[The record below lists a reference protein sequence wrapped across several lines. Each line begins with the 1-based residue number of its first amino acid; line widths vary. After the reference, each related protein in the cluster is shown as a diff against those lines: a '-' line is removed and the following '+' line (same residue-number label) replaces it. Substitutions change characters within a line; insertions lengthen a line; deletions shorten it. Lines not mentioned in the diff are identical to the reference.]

1 MSYGYAI
8 ELENV
13 KKQFKVY
20 YDKGKTIKEKVLF
33 WKRNQAEIHQVLN
46 GISFKVKK
54 GEAVGLIGRNG
65 CGKSTTLKLINKIMY
80 PSSGNIRVNGRI
92 SSLIELGAG
101 FHPDMTGRENIYTN
115 ASIFGMNKKE
125 IEEKIDEIIEFSE
138 LGEYIDNPVR
148 TYSSGMYMR
157 LGFAIAINVKA
168 DILLIDE
175 ILAVGDVNFQKKCFE
190 KLQEIK
196 AEGVT
201 IIIVS
206 HSMAQIEAI
215 CDKVVWL
222 EKGDIKECGEA
233 SIVSGLY
240 NKAMEDERLKKEED
254 MSAELAEGGFSENAK
269 RFGDAKIKYTKIS
282 FTESESKEEINMV
295 KTNTP
300 VDICLTYNNVSQVSE
315 ATDFR
320 VCIVRN
326 DGVLCYGLSSLNENV
341 DKEFIAN
348 GRINIHLPKL
358 ELLPGKYRMDASIN
372 LLDGTILD
380 CVNFAREFIVKPYD
394 GYCGEMGV
402 LSMKH
407 EWRK

>member
-1 MSYGYAI
+1 MNNEYAI
-8 ELENV
+8 EVNNV

-20 YDKGKTIKEKVLF
+20 YDKGKTMKDKVLF
-33 WKRNQAEIHQVLN
+33 WKRNDAEIHQVLN
-46 GISFKVKK
+46 GINFKVKR

-80 PSSGNIRVNGRI
+80 PTSGEIKVNGRI

-115 ASIFGMNKKE
+115 AAIFGMNKKE
-125 IEEKIDEIIEFSE
+125 IDQKLDEIIEFSE

-157 LGFAIAINVKA
+157 LGFSIAINVKA

-196 AEGVT
+196 AQGVT

-215 CDKVVWL
+215 CDSVVWL
-222 EKGDIKECGEA
+222 EKGDVKEIGSA
-233 SIVSGLY
+233 SIVGALY
-240 NKAMEDERLKKEED
+240 NKSMEEERLEKEQD
-254 MSAELAEGGFSENAK
+254 DSAELQKSGFSEKAN
-269 RFGDAKIKYTKIS
+269 RFGEGKIKYTGLS
-282 FTESESKEEINMV
+282 FKESGKDEEIKLV
-295 KTNTP
+295 KTNAS
-300 VDICLTYNNVSQVSE
+300 VDLVLSYENYAKESGV
-315 ATDFR
+315 TDFR
-320 VCIVRN
+320 ICIVRV
-326 DGVLCYGLSSLNENV
+326 DGMLCYGLSTLHDNV
-341 DKEFIAN
+341 DQELINN
-348 GRINIHLPKL
+348 GKIEVHIPRLG
-358 ELLPGKYRMDASIN
+358 LLPGKYRIDASIN
-372 LLDGTILD
+372 LFDGTILD
-380 CVNFAREFIVKPYD
+380 CINFAREFNIKGYD
-394 GYCGEMGV
+394 GDCGELGV
-402 LSMKH
+402 CSMEH

>member
-1 MSYGYAI
+1 MSDGYVI
-8 ELENV
+8 ELKNV

-80 PSSGNIRVNGRI
+80 PSSGNIKVNGRI

-115 ASIFGMNKKE
+115 ASIFGMNKRE

-233 SIVSGLY
+233 SMVSGLY

-254 MSAELAEGGFSENAK
+254 MSAELAEDGFSENAK
-269 RFGDAKIKYTKIS
+269 RFGNAKIRYTEIS
-282 FTESESKEEINMV
+282 FTESESKKEINMV

-300 VDICLTYNNVSQVSE
+300 VDIYLTYNNASQVSE

-341 DKEFIAN
+341 GKEFIAN
-348 GRINIHLPKL
+348 GKVNIHLPEL
-358 ELLPGKYRMDASIN
+358 GLLPGKYRMDVSIN

-380 CVNFAREFIVKPYD
+380 CVNFAREFIVKSYD